1 MELLKIDNLKTYFK
15 TSKGIVRAVDGVSFS
30 IERGQAVG
38 LVGESGCGKT
48 TTALSIVNLL
58 PENGKITE
66 GSILLDGKDLTKL
79 SKDRV
84 RKQRWKNVSI
94 VFQSA
99 MNALNPVMKVGDQ
112 VIEAIMYHNHLTYE
126 EARKKTKELFDLVE
140 IDKNRID
147 NYPHEFSGGMKQRV
161 MIAMALACDP
171 KLIIGDEP
179 TTALDVIVQAQ
190 ILNLLNKIKEE
201 LNTGLLIIT
210 HDLSI
215 LGEVC
220 DEIVIM
226 YAGKI
231 VEKGRTEQIY
241 EEHLHPYT
249 YKLFKSFPDIQ
260 GERILEEAL
269 MGRAPNLS
277 DHLPGCR
284 FNPRCSF
291 ASDKCRI
298 EEPKLKE
305 ASPGHY
311 CACHYGGV
319 WNG

>member
-15 TSKGIVRAVDGVSFS
+15 TSKGLVKAVDGVSFS

-58 PENGKITE
+58 PDNGNIAG
-66 GSILLDGKDLTKL
+66 GSIILYGKELTKL
-79 SKDRV
+79 SKDKL

-94 VFQSA
+94 IFQSA

-112 VIEAIMYHNHLTYE
+112 ITEAIMYHNHLTYD
-126 EARKKTKELFDLVE
+126 EAKRKAQELFALVE
-140 IDKNRID
+140 IDKDRID

-215 LGEVC
+215 LGEIC

-231 VEKGRTEQIY
+231 VEKGSTEEIY
-241 EEHLHPYT
+241 NNHVHPYT
-249 YKLFKSFPDIQ
+249 YKLFKSFPDIH
-260 GERILEEAL
+260 GKKILEEPIK
-269 MGRAPNLS
+269 GSAPNLS
-277 DHLPGCR
+277 DLPAGCR
-284 FNPRCSF
+284 FHPRCSF

-298 EEPKLKE
+298 EEPVLKE
-305 ASPGHY
+305 VSLNHY
-311 CACHYGGV
+311 SACHYGGA
-319 WNG
+319 WIE

>member
-1 MELLKIDNLKTYFK
+1 MELLKVDNLKTCFK
-15 TSKGIVRAVDGVSFS
+15 TNKGLVKAVDGVSFS

-58 PENGKITE
+58 PDNGKVVE
-66 GSILLDGKDLTKL
+66 GSIILNGKDLTKL
-79 SKDRV
+79 SKDKL

-94 VFQSA
+94 IFQSA

-112 VIEAIMYHNHLTYE
+112 ITEAIMYHNYLTRD
-126 EARKKTKELFDLVE
+126 EAIKRAQELFTLVE
-140 IDKNRID
+140 IDKDRIN

-215 LGEVC
+215 LGEIC

-226 YAGKI
+226 YAGKV
-231 VEKGRTEQIY
+231 VEKGSTERIY
-241 EEHLHPYT
+241 NNHVHPYT
-249 YKLFKSFPDIQ
+249 YKLFKSYPDIH
-260 GERILEEAL
+260 GKKILEEPIK
-269 MGRAPNLS
+269 GSAPSLS
-277 DHLPGCR
+277 DLPAGCR
-284 FNPRCSF
+284 FHPRCSF
-291 ASDKCRI
+291 AADKCRI
-298 EEPKLKE
+298 EEPVLKE
-305 ASPGHY
+305 VSLNHY
-311 CACHYGGV
+311 SACHYGGA
-319 WNG
+319 WNE